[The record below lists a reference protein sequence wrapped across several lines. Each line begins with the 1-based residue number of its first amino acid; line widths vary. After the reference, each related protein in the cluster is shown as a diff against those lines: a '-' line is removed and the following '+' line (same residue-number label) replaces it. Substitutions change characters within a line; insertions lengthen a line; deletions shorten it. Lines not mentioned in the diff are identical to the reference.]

1 MIPILLRDF
10 CNQIIKI
17 HFIVN
22 YNLVVDQTLD
32 QTLVQTLVQIL
43 VQTLDQ
49 TLDQAIL
56 DQAILDQT
64 LDQAILDRDII
75 YLQHRQQLRQLALAG
90 VT

>member
-56 DQAILDQT
+56 D
-64 LDQAILDRDII
+64 RDII